1 MYNKSMD
8 TIISFVKLYL
18 SGLLTIIIHLIG
30 GIDIAIITLM
40 TFLVL
45 DYITGMA
52 KAYQSKSLNSNA
64 GFKGVVKKFGEL
76 VVVMVGVGIDN
87 FMQTGGFMRELVIY
101 YLVLT
106 EALSIIENHGSLGVP
121 FPKKLKDAL
130 EQLREEKQSLTT
142 KEE

>member
-1 MYNKSMD
+1 MD
-8 TIISFVKLYL
+8 SIISFIKLYL

-30 GIDIAIITLM
+30 GIDVAIITLM

-52 KAYQSKSLNSNA
+52 KAYQTKSLNSSA
-64 GFKGVVKKFGEL
+64 GFKGVVKKFGESI
-76 VVVMVGVGIDN
+76 VVMVGVGIDN
-87 FMQTGGFMRELVIY
+87 FLQTGGFMRELVIY

-106 EALSIIENHGSLGVP
+106 EALSIIENLGCLGVP
-121 FPKKLKDAL
+121 FPKKLKDSL
-130 EQLREEKQSLTT
+130 EQLREEKESIK